1 MHGINEFKSATLSF
15 SLPSVSFPRL
25 FSFSLPLLKIC
36 FHFLQGDVTLPDGP
50 LFLNPE
56 SLIHAFRKEVI
67 DRNPE
72 EFKIR
77 YALGLN
83 EQFHEIRQNCDNRI
97 RDILV
102 RIRIRGSVQLC

>member
-1 MHGINEFKSATLSF
+1 
-15 SLPSVSFPRL
+15 
-25 FSFSLPLLKIC
+25 
-36 FHFLQGDVTLPDGP
+36 LQGDVTLPDGP

-77 YALGLN
+77 Y
-83 EQFHEIRQNCDNRI
+83 
-97 RDILV
+97 V
-102 RIRIRGSVQLC
+102 RIRVKGTVPRDKTEL

>member
-1 MHGINEFKSATLSF
+1 VVRIRIRIRIELNCWIRIRIESIRIHNPAIRYRRYVNNIDC
-15 SLPSVSFPRL
+15 V
-25 FSFSLPLLKIC
+25 
-36 FHFLQGDVTLPDGP
+36 QGDVTLPDGP

-77 YALGLN
+77 SAAFYLSFFAYRYAP
-83 EQFHEIRQNCDNRI
+83 
-97 RDILV
+97 
-102 RIRIRGSVQLC
+102 

>member
-1 MHGINEFKSATLSF
+1 M
-15 SLPSVSFPRL
+15 
-25 FSFSLPLLKIC
+25 
-36 FHFLQGDVTLPDGP
+36 TLPDGP

-77 YALGLN
+77 YELGSKQRLTMRRRLSLLTNRALVYESRCVGR
-83 EQFHEIRQNCDNRI
+83 EE
-97 RDILV
+97 V
-102 RIRIRGSVQLC
+102 AGSQPMSTA